1 MFIFSVECKARFTVD
16 TVSADKEIELDVLL
30 RYSLILKLNLLFYEL
45 LLCLQIVLSWQ
56 TEYG

>member
-45 LLCLQIVLSWQ
+45 LLCLQIVLSW
-56 TEYG
+56 